1 MFNFPTRIP
10 RISRISTPS
19 EFFPVRHSEYRCLQR
34 KSSVRSV
41 RSVWEIKE
49 RKRAGWASIRSGR
62 WFDNVE
68 WWTHSW
74 CALGL
79 LRTASCR
86 CAFSCFRCQ
95 EARTTN
101 LHLCLQWFRYRPGR
115 CFRHPWFRYHPGWC
129 LRHQWFPCRYPG
141 WYPSRHPGWSHP
153 LTEQWP
159 SSA

>member
-19 EFFPVRHSEYRCLQR
+19 EFFPVRHSENRCLQR

-68 WWTHSW
+68 WWVMNSFLMGPSDYSGLHPAD
-74 CALGL
+74 ALSLVSDASRATLSRRL
-79 LRTASCR
+79 L
-86 CAFSCFRCQ
+86 
-95 EARTTN
+95 
-101 LHLCLQWFRYRPGR
+101 LLQWFRYRPGR
-115 CFRHPWFRYHPGWC
+115 CCHHQGYPFRYPSQDPGWYLGWYPGWC
-129 LRHQWFPCRYPG
+129 H
-141 WYPSRHPGWSHP
+141 H
-153 LTEQWP
+153 LTEQRP